1 MARLVS
7 KIYGEALFDF
17 AKEQNQTEKMYEEAY
32 DIIEVLS
39 VNNDVKDF
47 LINPKV
53 STDEKIKFIKE
64 LFVDKLWA
72 GPISNTTKI
81 FKLDVKKGENS
92 KIIDFISIVINK
104 GRQNELLHM
113 LKHFSHL
120 VLKDKNIGEAFVVSA
135 NELSPDKKEA
145 LSKKLISSTDY
156 DEFIVDY
163 KVDKSLIAGLKIK
176 IEDKVFDKTYK
187 TRIVDIQKSLRGLK
201 L

>member
-7 KIYGEALFDF
+7 KIYGEALFNF
-17 AKEQNQTEKMYEEAY
+17 AKEQNQAEKMYEEAC
-32 DIIEVLS
+32 DIIEVLN

-47 LINPKV
+47 LLNPKL
-53 STDEKIKFIKE
+53 TADEKIKFVKE